1 MQSNVHTVNEH
12 LRRAGQI
19 LSLLKPRHTNL
30 EHAERF
36 GSKND
41 GGYVLIND
49 LKKDDF
55 LISMGVANDVNF
67 EIDLSRYVTGS
78 HLYDDSIDELPL
90 PVPNGL
96 FFKERIGGSGLT
108 SISDAINKV
117 PIGCDLILK
126 VDIEGSELEAFDQLK
141 FNEQIKF
148 RQIIVEYHWLEKILE
163 DTFYTQLLLVLEKL
177 DETHFVFNSHPNNH
191 GDTLIV
197 ENLLFP
203 SVVEVTY
210 LRKEDYGFQNN
221 FLNQTNVLSK
231 LNRPCNPNVPE
242 IYFPNLM
249 ELESLNLES
258 SSIGVISLLRVSQ
271 LAQEREALAQERDAL
286 AQERD
291 ALITSA
297 IWKISAPYRK
307 IRSNLKTLFKN

>member
-1 MQSNVHTVNEH
+1 VNEP

-19 LSLLKPRHTNL
+19 LSLLKPIDTNL
-30 EHAERF
+30 EHAKRF

-67 EIDLSRYVTGS
+67 EIDLSGYVAGS
-78 HLYDDSIDELPL
+78 HLYDDSIHELPL
-90 PVPNGL
+90 PVPNGT

-126 VDIEGSELEAFDQLK
+126 VDIEGSELEALGQLE

-148 RQIIVEYHWLEKILE
+148 RQIVVEYHWLEKIVE
-163 DTFYTQLLLVLEKL
+163 DTYYAQLLLVLEKL

-197 ENLLFP
+197 ENLLLP
-203 SVVEVTY
+203 SVIEVTY
-210 LRKEDYGFQNN
+210 LRKEDYGFETNV
-221 FLNQTNVLSK
+221 FNQTNLLSK
-231 LNRPCNPNVPE
+231 LNKPCHPTVPE
-242 IYFPNLM
+242 IYFPNLF
-249 ELESLNLES
+249 ELESLNIES
-258 SSIGVISLLRVSQ
+258 NSIGVISRLRVSQ
-271 LAQEREALAQERDAL
+271 LAQERDALTQERDAL
-286 AQERD
+286 T
-291 ALITSA
+291 TSA

>member
-1 MQSNVHTVNEH
+1 VNES

-19 LSLLKPRHTNL
+19 LSLLKPRQTNL
-30 EHAERF
+30 ELAERF

-67 EIDLSRYVTGS
+67 EIDLSRYLAGS

-90 PVPNGL
+90 PVPNGT

-108 SISDAINKV
+108 SISDAISKAPV
-117 PIGCDLILK
+117 GCDLILK
-126 VDIEGSELEAFDQLK
+126 VDIEGSELEAFGPLEVH
-141 FNEQIKF
+141 EQIKF
-148 RQIIVEYHWLEKILE
+148 RQIVIEYHWLENIVE

-177 DETHFVFNSHPNNH
+177 NETHFVLNSHPNNH
-191 GDTLIV
+191 GDVLIV

-203 SVVEVTY
+203 SVIEVTY
-210 LRKEDYGFQNN
+210 LRKKDYGF
-221 FLNQTNVLSK
+221 QTNVLSERSLLSK
-231 LNRPCNPNVPE
+231 LNKPCNSMLPE
-242 IYFPNLM
+242 IYFPNLV
-249 ELESLNLES
+249 ELEGLNIES
-258 SSIGVISLLRVSQ
+258 NSTGTISRVRISQ
-271 LAQEREALAQERDAL
+271 LVQERDALAQERDAL

-291 ALITSA
+291 ALTSST
-297 IWKISAPYRK
+297 IWRISAPYRK
-307 IRSNLKTLFKN
+307 IRSSLRTLFRN